1 MADARK
7 TVNAA
12 LQHLHLRFTRAGAK
26 GLRMAARI
34 ARLVAA
40 VALALSTPAC
50 AADTAASKPAPPAGP
65 ALWKVADADTTIY
78 LFGTIHALP
87 PGIQWFDGRVA
98 QAFDSSGE
106 LVTEIDPAQTAG
118 LQGEIMAT
126 GTLPPGQS
134 LRELM
139 KPEDRA
145 QYEAALAAL
154 GLPAN
159 ALDRFEPWYAT
170 ISLAMLPLL
179 KDGYGPDSGVEY
191 VLTDKAANKQRDA
204 LETVQF
210 QIGLFD
216 AMPMDKQLEY
226 LDETVEG
233 IPELGTVLGQMVSD
247 WLAGDADALAVLM
260 NDEMSDDEIYDR
272 LLVARNVKWAAWID
286 QRLKQ
291 PGAVFIAVGAGHLAG
306 RGSVQDQLKARGIAV
321 TRIE

>member
-12 LQHLHLRFTRAGAK
+12 LQHLLALYGDGGK
-26 GLRMAARI
+26 VLRMAARI

-50 AADTAASKPAPPAGP
+50 AADTAASEPAPPSGP

-87 PGIQWFDGRVA
+87 PGVQWFDGRVA
-98 QAFDSSGE
+98 RAFDSSGE

-118 LQGEIMAT
+118 LQGEIMAM
-126 GTLPPGQS
+126 GTLAQGQS
-134 LRELM
+134 LRDLM
-139 KPEDRA
+139 KSEDRA
-145 QYEAALAAL
+145 QYEAALATL
-154 GLPAN
+154 GLPVN

-179 KDGYGPDSGVEY
+179 KDGYGPDGGVEY
-191 VLTDKAANKQRDA
+191 VLAAKAANKQRDA

-216 AMPMDKQLEY
+216 AMPMDKQLQY

-233 IPELGTVLGQMVSD
+233 IPELGTVLGRMVTD
-247 WLAGDADALAVLM
+247 WLAGNADALAALM

-272 LLVARNVKWAAWID
+272 LLVARNVKWAEWID
-286 QRLKQ
+286 KRLKQ

-306 RGSVQDQLKARGIAV
+306 RGSVQDQLEARGIAV

>member
-1 MADARK
+1 
-7 TVNAA
+7 
-12 LQHLHLRFTRAGAK
+12 
-26 GLRMAARI
+26 MAACI

-40 VALALSTPAC
+40 VALVLSMSGC
-50 AADTAASKPAPPAGP
+50 ASDSVASTSARASGP
-65 ALWKVADADTTIY
+65 ALWKVADDDTTIY

-87 PGIQWFDGRVA
+87 PGLQWFDGRVA
-98 QAFDSSGE
+98 QAFDSAGE
-106 LVTEIDPAQTAG
+106 LVTEIDPAQAAG

-134 LRELM
+134 LRDLM

-145 QYEAALAAL
+145 QYEAALTTL
-154 GLPAN
+154 GLPLN

-191 VLTDKAANKQRDA
+191 VLAAKAGNKQRDA

-233 IPELGTVLGQMVSD
+233 IPELGTVLGQMVTD
-247 WLAGDADALAVLM
+247 WLAGDADALAALM

-272 LLVARNVKWAAWID
+272 LLVARNVKWAEWID
-286 QRLKQ
+286 KRLQQ
-291 PGAVFIAVGAGHLAG
+291 PGSVFIAVGAGHLAG